1 MTCNVATVT
10 INVEDAN
17 DNRPVL
23 PEYDFGKG
31 QVATQYNTIQ
41 YNTIQFLCVHTHLYV
56 PLSGVNQ
63 SAVVDT
69 VIGQVVVST

>member
-17 DNRPVL
+17 DNRPIL

-31 QVATQYNTIQ
+31 HSLLTQLLATPYMC
-41 YNTIQFLCVHTHLYV
+41 LS
-56 PLSGVNQ
+56 SGVNQ

-69 VIGQVVVST
+69 VIGRVMVSN